1 MRSPAGRKE
10 FQFQLIALVVII
22 VLVHAVFAL
31 LIRPRAASWAQARE
45 AAVAAEEP
53 FDETPILAVLLKDY
67 EQEAC
72 TILFLW
78 ALSIMGYKA
87 RELKAHAGLLDQDFI
102 QTEEGQRI
110 LPEDTRD
117 LSRRVQSLPNE
128 KRRALYPRCIL
139 AALHRFETT
148 KNVQD
153 VSETVSNL
161 CVTEGERQESEL
173 SMIRY
178 IAWAIPSIGFIG
190 TVRGIGLA
198 LSKAQSAV
206 EGDIGPVT
214 LNLGTAFNSTLIA
227 LCLSILLMFVVH
239 QLQLQQER
247 YVLDVQDEAE
257 QKLIRQLHVN
267 GARTSTSVT
276 T

>member
-1 MRSPAGRKE
+1 MRSLAGRKE
-10 FQFQLIALVVII
+10 FQFQLIALVVIV
-22 VLVHAVFAL
+22 VLVHAVFTL
-31 LIRPRAASWAQARE
+31 LIRPRAAAWAEARQ
-45 AAVAAEEP
+45 AAVAAEEI
-53 FDETPILAVLLKDY
+53 FDETPTLPVLLKDM

-78 ALSIMGYKA
+78 ALSIMGYKG
-87 RELKAHAGLLDQDFI
+87 RELKRHTGLLDQDFI
-102 QTEEGQRI
+102 EVREGQRI
-110 LPEDTRD
+110 LPEDARD
-117 LSRRVQSLPNE
+117 LSRRVQALPDE
-128 KRRALYPRCIL
+128 QRRALYPRAL
-139 AALHRFETT
+139 QAALHRFETT
-148 KNVQD
+148 QNVQD

-161 CVTEGERQESEL
+161 CMSEGERQESEL
-173 SMIRY
+173 SMVRY

-257 QKLIRQLHVN
+257 QKLIRHLHV
-267 GARTSTSVT
+267 AS
-276 T
+276 

>member
-10 FQFQLIALVVII
+10 FQFQLIALAVIVVI
-22 VLVHAVFAL
+22 VHAVFAL
-31 LIRPRAASWAQARE
+31 LIRPRAASWNEARF
-45 AAVAAEEP
+45 AAVAAEET
-53 FDETPILAVLLKDY
+53 FDETPPLSVLLKDY

-72 TILFLW
+72 TILFFW
-78 ALSIMGYKA
+78 ALSIMGYKWK
-87 RELKAHAGLLDQDFI
+87 ELSTHTGLLEQEFLQVD
-102 QTEEGQRI
+102 EGSRL
-110 LPEDTRD
+110 LPEDARD
-117 LSRRVQSLPNE
+117 VSRRVQSLPDE
-128 KRRALYPRCIL
+128 KRRALYPRALL

-148 KNVQD
+148 RNIQD
-153 VSETVSNL
+153 VSETVTNL
-161 CVTEGERQESEL
+161 CVSEGERQESEL

-257 QKLIRQLHVN
+257 QRLIRHLHVP
-267 GARTSTSVT
+267 STT
-276 T
+276 A

>member
-1 MRSPAGRKE
+1 
-10 FQFQLIALVVII
+10 
-22 VLVHAVFAL
+22 
-31 LIRPRAASWAQARE
+31 
-45 AAVAAEEP
+45 
-53 FDETPILAVLLKDY
+53 
-67 EQEAC
+67 
-72 TILFLW
+72 
-78 ALSIMGYKA
+78 MGYKW
-87 RELKAHAGLLDQDFI
+87 RELSAHAGLLEQEFL
-102 QTEEGQRI
+102 QVGEGSRL
-110 LPEDTRD
+110 LPEDARD
-117 LSRRVQSLPNE
+117 VSRRVQGLPDD
-128 KRRALYPRCIL
+128 KRRALYPRALL

-148 KNVQD
+148 RNIQD
-153 VSETVSNL
+153 VSETVTNL
-161 CVTEGERQESEL
+161 CVAEGERQESEL

-257 QKLIRQLHVN
+257 QKLIRHLHVP
-267 GARTSTSVT
+267 GT
-276 T
+276 TV

>member
-1 MRSPAGRKE
+1 MRSTAGRKE
-10 FQFQLIALVVII
+10 FQFQLVALALSV

-31 LIRPRAASWAQARE
+31 LIRPRAAAWSAARE
-45 AAVAAEEP
+45 AAVAAEEV
-53 FDETPILAVLLKDY
+53 FDETPSLAVLLKDY

-72 TILFLW
+72 TILFFW
-78 ALSIMGYKA
+78 AMAIMGYKA
-87 RELKAHAGLLDQDFI
+87 RELKRHASLLDQDFV
-102 QTEEGQRI
+102 QLEEGQRI
-110 LPEDTRD
+110 LPEDSRD
-117 LSRRVQSLPNE
+117 LSRRVQSLPE
-128 KRRALYPRCIL
+128 EQRRGLFPRALL

-148 KNVQD
+148 RNIQD

-161 CVTEGERQESEL
+161 CVSEGERQESEL

-239 QLQLQQER
+239 QLQLLQER
-247 YVLDVQDEAE
+247 HVLDVQDETE
-257 QKLIRQLHVN
+257 QKLIRHLVVSGSQ
-267 GARTSTSVT
+267 TSAS
-276 T
+276 